1 MGYWGACRLAPVRA
15 AREGDNALTS
25 NFADF
30 DSQKTPLVYRPFT
43 KADFAAAARLY
54 QAQWCSEISDKAGQI
69 ASQVDLCAYLAQA
82 NWSLVAEKPQVNVGT
97 PQLLGVALLSIKTQT
112 CPHAATWLSQREEL
126 LAKAAADAT
135 LLAEVRSDVDMLEE
149 EAQLGNEY
157 AASGQVGSAAELKL
171 LIVSPAAQGL
181 GVGGRLFSAARQAA
195 HDAADGMFLL
205 TDDSCD
211 FSFYEHKGLTR
222 MVTRPTLVD
231 QLACP
236 QDAAGFNLYVYAE
249 GDAR

>member
-1 MGYWGACRLAPVRA
+1 M
-15 AREGDNALTS
+15 TS
-25 NFADF
+25 NFTDF
-30 DSQKTPLVYRPFT
+30 NGGKTPLVYRPFT

-54 QAQWCSEISDKAGQI
+54 QAQWCSEISDAAGQI

-82 NWSLVAEKPQVNVGT
+82 NWSLIAEKPQVNGGA
-97 PQLLGVALLSIKTQT
+97 PQLLGVTLLSLKEQA
-112 CPHAATWLSQREEL
+112 CPNAATWLSRREDL
-126 LAKAAADAT
+126 LAKAAADSA

-149 EAQLGNEY
+149 EAQLGDEY

-181 GVGGRLFSAARQAA
+181 GVGGRLFSAAREEAHKAA
-195 HDAADGMFLL
+195 GGMFLL

-222 MVTRPTLVD
+222 KVTRRTQVD

-236 QDAAGFNLYVYAE
+236 QDAAEFNLYVYAE
-249 GDAR
+249 GAAR